1 MIDKVAINQVFNEV
15 LRLYAPGNTSS
26 FLGLALLLRK
36 TVRKYRFHAFCN
48 FFPQVKFSTYIMAK
62 KFKFAENRIKDRKVD
77 FKNKK
82 FKKLHYNM

>member
-1 MIDKVAINQVFNEV
+1 MPQATLLLFSDLLCCCVK
-15 LRLYAPGNTSS
+15 LSGNTG
-26 FLGLALLLRK
+26 FMHFAI
-36 TVRKYRFHAFCN
+36 

-62 KFKFAENRIKDRKVD
+62 KFKFAENRIKDRKVG